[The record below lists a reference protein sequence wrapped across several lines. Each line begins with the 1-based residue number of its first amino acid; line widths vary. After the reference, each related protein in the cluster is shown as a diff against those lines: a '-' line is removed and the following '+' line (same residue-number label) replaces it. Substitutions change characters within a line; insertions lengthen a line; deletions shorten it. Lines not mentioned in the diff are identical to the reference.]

1 MLIDS
6 ASVSPIFFAEDFP
19 IFEMIIAVCDIT
31 RYIVDAGVELVGEMV
46 PDIVINYLTFWKP
59 LGKDFR
65 KPITHSICENG
76 DGVRALKLM
85 NKIKDLCGIKLNH
98 RPNHPH
104 LRRYSH
110 QYLRN
115 PRRCNSLWRNTM
127 PR

>member
-19 IFEMIIAVCDIT
+19 IFKTLTFICDIA
-31 RYIVDAGVELVGEMV
+31 RYVVDAGVELVGEMV
-46 PDIVINYLTFWKP
+46 PDIIIDYLTFWKP

-76 DGVRALKLM
+76 DSVRLLELM
-85 NKIKDLCGIKLNH
+85 NKIKNLCGIKFNH
-98 RPNHPH
+98 HPNHPR

-110 QYLRN
+110 
-115 PRRCNSLWRNTM
+115 
-127 PR
+127 